1 MTREQAR
8 QTLRQKSDAE
18 LLKAYHAT
26 QIIEKNI
33 LQARSDH
40 ILMMCWIETFEL
52 NHQQPTDTLIKLRSC
67 GSQSTHQ

>member
-18 LLKAYHAT
+18 LLIAYDAT

-33 LQARSDH
+33 LQLRADH
-40 ILMMCWIETFEL
+40 VLMMFYIEFEL
-52 NHQQPTDTLIKLRSC
+52 NHSDLPTRSSINI
-67 GSQSTHQ
+67 GW

>member
-33 LQARSDH
+33 LQARADH
-40 ILMMCWIETFEL
+40 VLMMFYIEFEL
-52 NHQQPTDTLIKLRSC
+52 NHRNLPTRSSIKI
-67 GSQSTHQ
+67 GW